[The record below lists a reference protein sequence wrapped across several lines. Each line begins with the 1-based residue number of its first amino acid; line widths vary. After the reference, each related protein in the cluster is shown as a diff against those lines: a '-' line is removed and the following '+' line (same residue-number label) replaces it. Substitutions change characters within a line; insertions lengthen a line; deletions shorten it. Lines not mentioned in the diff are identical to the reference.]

1 MVKILSWVNGISLCG
16 SWRNPVVTE
25 TSTLFAYFSKRKRH
39 ALDQHQEPAMSAA
52 LLEVV
57 RGYLDRHGEPG
68 GLAQTPIPGLTIIRT
83 SEPSSLSDL
92 TPQERIERDQGA
104 F

>member
-1 MVKILSWVNGISLCG
+1 
-16 SWRNPVVTE
+16 
-25 TSTLFAYFSKRKRH
+25 
-39 ALDQHQEPAMSAA
+39 MSAA